1 MNAVLRK
8 LKEEGCNIEQG
19 LESCCGSEDRYLRR
33 LGRLAESRYLDKQEE
48 AYLNRNI
55 ERCKMYA
62 RAMSAEYY
70 NLGMDALYYLN
81 SFIIEMN
88 EGQQLSELGEALAC
102 LRAKYN
108 KFVSII
114 RSPA

>member
-8 LKEEGCNIEQG
+8 LKAEGCNIEQG

-33 LGRLAESRYLDKQEE
+33 LNRLAESRYLDKQEE
-48 AYLNRNI
+48 AYRSRNI

-62 RAMSAEYY
+62 RTVSAEYY
-70 NLGMDALYYLN
+70 NLGLESLYHLN
-81 SFIIEMN
+81 SFIIALN
-88 EGQQLSELGEALAC
+88 GARPSELGEALVC